1 MPPTARAPLGD
12 EALDQLLA
20 LARLDL
26 SAERRAT
33 VSPAVDMVIGLFD
46 SLDEVEVG
54 ETAPAPAFDA
64 RWE

>member
-1 MPPTARAPLGD
+1 MPPTAREPLGD
-12 EALDQLLA
+12 EALHQLLS

-26 SAERRAT
+26 TIERRAT
-33 VSPAVDMVIGLFD
+33 ASPAVDMVIGLFD

-54 ETAPAPAFDA
+54 ETPPAPAFDA